1 MGIDMTSIS
10 TRDQTPRADTL
21 ELARLF
27 SQVPEAV
34 RQRLLG
40 LTPPLALKKGASL
53 FERGDAGGTM
63 FVVQE
68 GRLEIS
74 IINDAGRKIVLNQI
88 GPGHCVGEIS
98 MIDNKARTA
107 SATAMEPTKLFSVS
121 RKAFLD
127 AAASCPQIS
136 VNLMDILCERLRWVS
151 ASVEEYALHS
161 FELRLAR
168 RLLVLNKNFGD
179 SEKSIGITQTDLAD
193 FAGATRESVNKTLMQ
208 WKQDGLVD
216 VQRGRIF
223 LKEMQVLERIAFGDP
238 AE

>member
-1 MGIDMTSIS
+1 MTASGH
-10 TRDQTPRADTL
+10 TRTTPAIADTL
-21 ELARLF
+21 NLARLF
-27 SQVPEAV
+27 VQVPEDV
-34 RQRLLG
+34 RQRLLKAA
-40 LTPPLALKKGASL
+40 PPISLKKGATL
-53 FERGDAGGTM
+53 FERGDTGGTM

-98 MIDNKARTA
+98 MIDAKARTA
-107 SATAMEPTKLFSVS
+107 SAIAMEATKLFSVS
-121 RKAFLD
+121 RAAFLE
-127 AAASCPQIS
+127 AAAACPQLS
-136 VNLMDILCERLRWVS
+136 VNLMEILCERLRWVS
-151 ASVEEYALHS
+151 DSVEEYALHS

-168 RLLVLNKNFGD
+168 RLLVLNKSFGD
-179 SEKSIGITQTDLAD
+179 AKKSIGITQTDLAD

-223 LKEMQVLERIAFGDP
+223 LKEMQVLERIAFGEP
-238 AE
+238 EA